1 MTSETAR
8 EGRWHRAE
16 LAKAG
21 DAAASSRWHHH
32 TFGLSLILCARGSVT
47 LPTLLPFPQS
57 LSACLV
63 CLQPAGICVCVLS
76 PAGATE
82 FLYGFTLSV
91 FGPNSAAPRFKGG
104 RFDASRPPACKTR
117 ISFGDCTSGDHFW
130 MAALNLGQRQEAGAQ
145 HKGLQGF
152 TGQGK
157 AAHKQCT

>member
-1 MTSETAR
+1 MNSLPTQNILCVTSGTAG

-32 TFGLSLILCARGSVT
+32 AFGLSLILCARGSVT

-91 FGPNSAAPRFKGG
+91 FGPNSAAPRFKGEDLMHLDHLPVKQG
-104 RFDASRPPACKTR
+104 FPLG
-117 ISFGDCTSGDHFW
+117 IVHQGITSGWLH
-130 MAALNLGQRQEAGAQ
+130 
-145 HKGLQGF
+145 
-152 TGQGK
+152 
-157 AAHKQCT
+157 